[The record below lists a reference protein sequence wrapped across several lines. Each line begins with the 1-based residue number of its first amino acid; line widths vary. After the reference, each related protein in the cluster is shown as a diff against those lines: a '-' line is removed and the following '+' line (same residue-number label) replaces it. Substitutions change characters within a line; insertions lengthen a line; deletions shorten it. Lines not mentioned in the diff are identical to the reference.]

1 MSLRIAVLG
10 AGNMGGALIG
20 GIVNRV
26 APASQVM
33 ATTRTAERAAELAA
47 QYGIVATAGGNR
59 EASAQADLIVLA
71 VKPGTLPKV
80 VTEIR
85 DTLDDRKI
93 LLSLAASASI
103 GMIEKLVAK
112 PMPIF
117 RAMPNIPVVV
127 EEGAT
132 AVAANSAC
140 TPEHRRIIEDI
151 FRSVGVMV
159 FVEAE

>member
-20 GIVNRV
+20 GIVNRI
-26 APASQVM
+26 APASHVV
-33 ATTRTAERAAELAA
+33 ATTRTAERAAELTAK
-47 QYGIVATAGGNR
+47 YGIAATAGGNR
-59 EASAQADLIVLA
+59 EAAANADLIVLA

-80 VTEIR
+80 VAEIR
-85 DTLDDRKI
+85 DALDERKI
-93 LLSLAASASI
+93 LLSLAASVPLAL
-103 GMIEKLVAK
+103 IERLVACR
-112 PMPIF
+112 MPIF

-140 TPEHRRIIEDI
+140 TPEHRRIIE
-151 FRSVGVMV
+151 
-159 FVEAE
+159 